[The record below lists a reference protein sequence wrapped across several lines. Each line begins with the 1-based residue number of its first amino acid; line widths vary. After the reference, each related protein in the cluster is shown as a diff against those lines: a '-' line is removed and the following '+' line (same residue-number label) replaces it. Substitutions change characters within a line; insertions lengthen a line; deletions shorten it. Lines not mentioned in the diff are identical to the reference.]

1 MKIAIIGTGAMGA
14 GIAQVAA
21 TAGCEVLIYDVNK
34 PASERALQ
42 TILTSLKKL
51 VEKNRLTQEKAND
64 IEQRLHVAS
73 ELSALSESELIIEA
87 IVEHL
92 EIKKK
97 VFSEIEQYVSPEC
110 ILATNTSS
118 LSVTSIAAAC
128 QKAERVVGIHFF
140 NPATLMELVEI
151 VPALQTAPH
160 IIQTVQ
166 QIIQHWGKT
175 TVIAKDT
182 PGFIVNRIARPYY
195 GEALRI
201 LEEGMADIATI
212 DRAMT
217 EVGGFRMGPF
227 ALMDLIG
234 HDVNFAVTETVFH
247 AFYFDPRYKPSFTQ
261 KRLVEAG
268 FLGRKTNRGF
278 YTYPLKDAD
287 AIQEVDTFLLQKIVR
302 RIVLMLINEA
312 ADALFLNIASRA
324 DIELAMQK
332 GVNYPK
338 GLLAWADEIGIEH
351 CVNGLDALYDEYRE
365 DRYRCSVWLRR
376 KGRERREKS

>member
-1 MKIAIIGTGAMGA
+1 MGA

-34 PASERALQ
+34 TASERALQ
-42 TILTSLKKL
+42 NISISLKKL

-64 IEQRLHVAS
+64 IEQRLQFAS
-73 ELSALSESELIIEA
+73 ELSELSESELIIEA
-87 IVEHL
+87 IIENLDV
-92 EIKKK
+92 KKK
-97 VFSEIEQYVSPEC
+97 VFSEVEKYVTSSC

-128 QKAERVVGIHFF
+128 QNAERVVGIHFF

-151 VPALQTAPH
+151 VPALQTAQH
-160 IIQTVQ
+160 IVQTAQ
-166 QIIQHWGKT
+166 QIIRSWGKT
-175 TVIAKDT
+175 TVVAKDT

-201 LEEGMADIATI
+201 LEEGMADITTI

-278 YTYPLKDAD
+278 YTYPQKNVENHTD
-287 AIQEVDTFLLQKIVR
+287 IDTFLLKKIVH

-338 GLLAWADEIGIEH
+338 GLLAWADEIGIEN
-351 CVNGLDALYDEYRE
+351 CVKGLDALYDEYRE

-376 KGRERREKS
+376 AGSETK